1 MTETRPDS
9 TAGTIRRVIA
19 TGFGFLLFAVGA
31 VLLSLFA
38 FLPILLL
45 PVTWQRKRRYSRW
58 MLSQALRLYLAYFR
72 HSGLILPV
80 KISGLDYLE
89 HSGQLIVASHPSLID
104 VLFLIS
110 MVRGANC
117 IAKSMMWRNPVTIA
131 PVHALGYIR
140 NDAPDL
146 IDQCAASL
154 RQGDSLIIFP
164 EGTRTR
170 DDRPLKFL
178 RGAANIALAAGHDI
192 TLVVIRCQ
200 PTMLRKGQKWYQV
213 PNRTPQYSIEVFP
226 PMAIAPY
233 LESQQVRSRL
243 ARQLTRD
250 MEQFFSEQE
259 QLHR

>member
-19 TGFGFLLFAVGA
+19 SGLAFLSFALGA
-31 VLLSLFA
+31 LLLSLFA

-45 PVTWQRKRRYSRW
+45 PVSWQRKRTYSRW
-58 MLSQALRLYLAYFR
+58 VLSRALRLFIGYIQL
-72 HSGLILPV
+72 GKLILPTN
-80 KISGLDYLE
+80 ISGLEYLQ
-89 HSGQLIVASHPSLID
+89 HSGQLIVAVHPGLID
-104 VLFLIS
+104 VLLLIAL
-110 MVRGANC
+110 VQRANC
-117 IAKSMMWRNPVTIA
+117 IVKAALWRNPVTIA

-146 IDQCAASL
+146 IDQCAHSL

-164 EGTRTR
+164 EGTRR
-170 DDRPLKFL
+170 RPGKPLKFL
-178 RGAANIALAAGHDI
+178 RGAANIALAAGQDI
-192 TLVVIRCQ
+192 TPIVIRCE
-200 PTMLRKGQKWYQV
+200 PPLLAKGQKWYQV